1 MELEV
6 AKDSL
11 GLAPICV
18 IKGQLDRIF
27 GSKEWNEWSLETMS
41 IGLGIIMDELLR
53 DKITLLQTLEIN
65 HNLFYD
71 NVLFCLHSAEVL
83 NNKVADFETIPFPN
97 SLELAYAIHE
107 MKKVYPG
114 DFKYPVKKALTYV
127 LKNEGYSKAVGI
139 FKGIVF
145 EDELAA
151 GQEASDTRDK
161 EEAIK
166 LYIKG
171 MDNDY

>member
-1 MELEV
+1 MQLEV
-6 AKDSL
+6 AKESL

-18 IKGQLDRIF
+18 IKDQLDRIF
-27 GSKEWNEWSLETMS
+27 DANEWNEWSLETIS
-41 IGLGIIMDELLR
+41 IALGVVMDELLR
-53 DKITLLQTLEIN
+53 DKITLLQTLAIN

-71 NVLFCLHSAEVL
+71 NVLFCLHSAEVI
-83 NNKVADFETIPFPN
+83 NNKVADFDTLPFPN
-97 SLELAYAIHE
+97 SLELAYAIYE

-114 DFKYPVKKALTYV
+114 DFKYPVKKALTYI

-145 EDELAA
+145 EDELVA
-151 GQEASDTRDK
+151 GQESQDTKDK
-161 EEAIK
+161 DEAIK

-171 MDNDY
+171 MANDY